1 MMSHDTDGGSWPMVG
16 AGVVALGVAVLL
28 CRDRPLISLGIAAA
42 FSLALN
48 VELFTA
54 GHLLALVVFGYLSG
68 RRTALARP
76 ALLTFA
82 AIATAGLALVL
93 AVGGTLWEWFTLVV
107 TLLFAAVVPYLFGRY
122 VRQYAELV
130 SAGWQL
136 ADRMEREQRAV
147 ADRERL
153 RERSRIA
160 GDMHDSLGHD
170 LALIAVRAAALEVA
184 PALGEREQAAAG
196 ELREATA
203 SATARLRDI
212 IGVLRADGEAAPTAP
227 TGESVGAVVERAR
240 DSGMAVDF
248 TDEGPAVLPPMTDR
262 AVHRVVQEA
271 LTNAAKHAPGAH
283 VTVRLTRD
291 GGEGGDSGRDGD
303 AESGGDGAPDSNG
316 DSNAHRT
323 ADNARCRDPY
333 RNPDN
338 ARDRDPDGARE
349 RDPDNACGRN
359 ADGRTGGASVTVSVA
374 NAPRPGGPLPCPAPG
389 SGTGLVSLDER
400 VRLAGGSLAHGP
412 TPAGGF
418 AVTAWLSLAPSATP
432 TPSAAAPEAPT
443 SARELD
449 RARQRVRRGLMHA
462 ILAPLAAVV
471 ALGILMGLFALYSQ
485 SRAVLD
491 RDDYD
496 RIRVGDT
503 RTDVMTRLPR
513 HSLDGAPD
521 GVGPE
526 PAGADDCEYFRVARY
541 DATPVYR
548 LCFTDGILSSKS
560 IAEDV
565 DNEENR

>member
-1 MMSHDTDGGSWPMVG
+1 MRGEPFLRQRSTRDHIVDLVLWVVLCLPGLMMSHDTDGASWPMVV

-82 AIATAGLALVL
+82 AIATAGLAVVL
-93 AVGGTLWEWFTLVV
+93 AVGATLWEWFTLVV

-227 TGESVGAVVERAR
+227 TGEAVGAVVERAR
-240 DSGMAVDF
+240 DSGMAVEL
-248 TDEGPAVLPPMTDR
+248 TDEGPPVLPPMTDR

-271 LTNAAKHAPGAH
+271 LTNAAKHAPGAR
-283 VTVRLTRD
+283 VAVRLTRD
-291 GGEGGDSGRDGD
+291 GGEDGDSGRD
-303 AESGGDGAPDSNG
+303 A
-316 DSNAHRT
+316 
-323 ADNARCRDPY
+323 Y
-333 RNPDN
+333 
-338 ARDRDPDGARE
+338 
-349 RDPDNACGRN
+349 
-359 ADGRTGGASVTVSVA
+359 GRTGGAFVTVSVA

-400 VRLAGGSLAHGP
+400 VRLAGGTLAHGP
-412 TPAGGF
+412 TPGGGF
-418 AVTAWLSLAPSATP
+418 AVTARLPLAPSATP

-513 HSLDGAPD
+513 RSLDGAPD

-548 LCFTDGILSSKS
+548 LCFTDGVLSSKS